1 MNVIEMDVYIEKG
14 LFVEKYCFEEKGH
27 DEINIMECQWSEACI
42 NKGFLDYFKKP
53 MQIYFA
59 YRKARFSP
67 GKLSLNL
74 TGIINT
80 GIMLR
85 GKDIPVLR
93 CYPYKASLCSEWY
106 WN

>member
-27 DEINIMECQWSEACI
+27 DEINIMECQWSEGLY
-42 NKGFLDYFKKP
+42 KQGFLDYFKKADADIFCI
-53 MQIYFA
+53 QES
-59 YRKARFSP
+59 KVQP

-85 GKDIPVLR
+85 GKIFRYCGV
-93 CYPYKASLCSEWY
+93 YPYKASLCSEWY